1 MLLIRNNSIDPAYNL
16 AAEEYLLTMAEQS
29 VFMLWRNENAVII
42 GQNQNT
48 LGEID
53 PAYVKEKNIS
63 VVRRLTGGGAVFHD
77 LGNVNYTLIEP
88 NTGGRF
94 NDYAYFTADLIDF
107 LATLG
112 VTAELSGRY
121 DVLIDGRKISGN
133 AQCVK
138 NGRVMHHGCILY
150 QADLSTLAGALKA
163 NQDKL
168 QSKGVASVASR
179 VTNIRNHIARE
190 MDVVAFMDAFAAFMQ
205 EKYNCEEYAFTSEDV
220 EQIQRLRDEKYAAWD
235 WNFGASPD
243 YNFENMHRFDF
254 GSVQVRL
261 FVSDG
266 VIQQASI
273 TGDFFGQEDVTRLAG
288 QFVGLR
294 HDEPTM
300 DATLANINVPQYI
313 AGCGKDELKKV
324 LMP

>member
-1 MLLIRNNSIDPAYNL
+1 MLRNAR
-16 AAEEYLLTMAEQS
+16 QS
-29 VFMLWRNENAVII
+29 VFMLWRNENAVIV

-53 PAYVKEKNIS
+53 PVYVDAHGIK

-88 NTGGRF
+88 NTSGRF
-94 NDYAYFTADLIDF
+94 NDYAYFTADLIGF
-107 LATLG
+107 LSTLG
-112 VTAELSGRY
+112 VKAELSGRN

-150 QADLSTLAGALKA
+150 QADLSTLAGALRA
-163 NQDKL
+163 NQGKL
-168 QSKGVASVASR
+168 RSKGVASVASR
-179 VTNIRNHIARE
+179 VTNICDHMTQE
-190 MDVVAFMDAFAAFMQ
+190 MDVMAFMDVFAAYMAA
-205 EKYNCEEYAFTSEDV
+205 KYDCEEYIFTPEDTA
-220 EQIQRLRDEKYAAWD
+220 QIQRLRDEKYASWD

-243 YNFENMHRFDF
+243 YNFENAQRFTF
-254 GSVQVRL
+254 GGIEAWL

-266 VIQQASI
+266 VIAQASI
-273 TGDFFGQEDVTRLAG
+273 TGDFFGQEDIAQLAERL
-288 QFVGLR
+288 VGLR
-294 HDEPTM
+294 HDATEI
-300 DATLANINVPQYI
+300 DAALGDVDVSRYI
-313 AGCGKDELKKV
+313 AGCGKIELKKV